1 MWEESELA
9 MEGVV
14 VDKLSEYLGKHL
26 KREEIVE
33 EGFTDIVYTRK
44 VKEAKK
50 RQRKVTKKV
59 GKKYIHE
66 KTKKKNKSDTDIPCN
81 SNNVGYRWRCIT
93 CRERNII
100 KVYEGETGRSA
111 RVRGAEHLK
120 ELEKEKE
127 KSVLFK
133 HKLKEHK
140 NENVT
145 FQMEITKKFHD
156 ALSRKAQSGCNTRY
170 LAGEVGDR
178 IKDVFF
184 LN

>member
-81 SNNVGYRWRCIT
+81 SNNVGYRWPCIT
-93 CRERNII
+93 CREKNIV
-100 KVYEGETGRSA
+100 KV
-111 RVRGAEHLK
+111 
-120 ELEKEKE
+120 
-127 KSVLFK
+127 
-133 HKLKEHK
+133 
-140 NENVT
+140 
-145 FQMEITKKFHD
+145 
-156 ALSRKAQSGCNTRY
+156 
-170 LAGEVGDR
+170 
-178 IKDVFF
+178 
-184 LN
+184 